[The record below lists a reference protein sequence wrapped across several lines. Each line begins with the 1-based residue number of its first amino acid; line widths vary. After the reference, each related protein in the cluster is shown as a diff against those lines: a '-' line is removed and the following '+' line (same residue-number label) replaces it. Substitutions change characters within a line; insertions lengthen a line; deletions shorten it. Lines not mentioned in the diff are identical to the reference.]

1 MMQCPQC
8 NGDLAMPSLKCAE
21 CGVRFRGCPHCFIL
35 VDVNELYCPKCG
47 RPLPST
53 LPLDDEAEVDV
64 AASCNRS
71 ASTDSDRLSRL
82 EIGFGVPAA
91 TLDKPTVTPPS
102 SPASGSTQAAKP
114 IPPIGS
120 VLKGVVKDERDPL
133 EQIPQRYRRRYE
145 THLWMSPFERDAAP
159 YVLVRAIVT
168 VAFAIF
174 FLIFVMPMI
183 YDLPVYEIEGIRY
196 DFIRTWANAVVIG
209 IAALVV
215 IYTIIYFI
223 VYRPSTIRRPPDGS

>member
-1 MMQCPQC
+1 
-8 NGDLAMPSLKCAE
+8 MPSLKCAE

-53 LPLDDEAEVDV
+53 LPLDEEADTD
-64 AASCNRS
+64 AAATCDRS
-71 ASTDSDRLSRL
+71 AGADSSRLSRL

-91 TLDKPTVTPPS
+91 TLDKPTVTPSPPPP
-102 SPASGSTQAAKP
+102 PASSQATNP
-114 IPPIGS
+114 IPPIEQAI
-120 VLKGVVKDERDPL
+120 KGVVPDERDPL
-133 EQIPQRYRRRYE
+133 QQIPQRYRRRYE
-145 THLWMSPFERDAAP
+145 THLWMSPFERDAVP

-223 VYRPSTIRRPPDGS
+223 VYRPLTIRRPPDGS

>member
-1 MMQCPQC
+1 
-8 NGDLAMPSLKCAE
+8 MPSLKCAE

-47 RPLPST
+47 RPLPSM
-53 LPLDDEAEVDV
+53 LPLDEETDTDT
-64 AASCNRS
+64 AATVNTS
-71 ASTDSDRLSRL
+71 ACADSNRLSRL
-82 EIGFGVPAA
+82 EIGSEVPAA
-91 TLDKPTVTPPS
+91 TLDKPTVTPSPPPP
-102 SPASGSTQAAKP
+102 PASSQAAEP
-114 IPPIGS
+114 IHPTAQ
-120 VLKGVVKDERDPL
+120 VLKGVVPDERDPL
-133 EQIPQRYRRRYE
+133 EQIPQRYRKRYE
-145 THLWMSPFERDAAP
+145 SQLWMNPFERDAAP

-183 YDLPVYEIEGIRY
+183 NELPVYEIEGIHF

-223 VYRPSTIRRPPDGS
+223 VYRPSTMRRPPDGS